1 MIQNPHLDYAEW
13 VEHVAQS
20 IAILLSCMDTED
32 RKQILERAHSIIEAH
47 DATRG
52 VQQQEPQW
60 SGADKQPLAAEQQ
73 SQQAQ

>member
-1 MIQNPHLDYAEW
+1 MIQNPHLDYEEW

-32 RKQILERAHSIIEAH
+32 RKHILERAHAIMQAH
-47 DATRG
+47 DATRAA
-52 VQQQEPQW
+52 QQQETHW
-60 SGADKQPLAAEQQ
+60 NGADRQQLAREQQ